1 MGNYYLGIET
11 TGLEPG
17 NSKIITI
24 QFQELD
30 WKAKPIGKLNILKEW
45 ESDEK
50 SIIKEFIETTKI
62 TGEIPEV
69 RAVALRHAAAR
80 FWSVQGNERHK

>member
-30 WKAKPIGKLNILKEW
+30 WKAKPIGRLNIPKEW

-50 SIIKEFIETTKI
+50 SITKEFIQTMKI

-69 RAVALRHAAAR
+69 RAVALRHAAVR
-80 FWSVQGNERHK
+80 FWNIQGNERYK